1 MMTEVKGGGATEP
14 YGDRTAGSTDGGRQ
28 RDELAGSTHHRPFG
42 RKDLYTERAVAHPP
56 GGAEIT
62 VGLRVPHELPGG
74 AAGLREFA
82 ARVEATGIDRVF
94 VGDHV
99 AFRGGQGFDG
109 LVNAAAVAVA
119 SRRLV
124 VQTAVYLLPLR
135 HPVPVA
141 RQVAT
146 LAGLAPGRLV
156 FGVGLGGEDP
166 AELRACG
173 VEVATRGRRMDEALA
188 VLRPLLAGAEVT
200 MHGDFFGLDRVRIS
214 PAPEPPV
221 PVVIGGRSDA
231 ALRRVGRFGDG
242 WLGLWVSPTRYA
254 DAVGLIGKYAADAG
268 RPVASW
274 RHGMHVWCGLGASA
288 ATARRALAAVM
299 EEFYRVPFGKFERY
313 CPCGTPEQVAAG
325 LRPYVDAG
333 CRSFNLI
340 PVADGE
346 QAAIDGAA
354 AVRALLA
361 RGDDPA
367 GLAACGGGPRPPRE
381 GMAGEERR

>member
-1 MMTEVKGGGATEP
+1 MASGETE
-14 YGDRTAGSTDGGRQ
+14 

-42 RKDLYTERAVAHPP
+42 RKDLYAERAVARPA

-82 ARVEATGIDRVF
+82 ARVEATRIDRVF

-99 AFRGGQGFDG
+99 AFKGGQGFDG
-109 LVNAAAVAVA
+109 LVNATAVAVA

-173 VEVATRGRRMDEALA
+173 VDPASRGRRMDEALA

-200 MHGDFFGLDRVRIS
+200 MHGDFFGLDRVRIA

-231 ALRRVGRFGDG
+231 ALRRVARFGDG
-242 WLGLWVSPTRYA
+242 WLGLWVSPARYA
-254 DAVGLIGKYAADAG
+254 DAVRADLQVRGG
-268 RPVASW
+268 RRPP
-274 RHGMHVWCGLGASA
+274 GA
-288 ATARRALAAVM
+288 R
-299 EEFYRVPFGKFERY
+299 
-313 CPCGTPEQVAAG
+313 VAA
-325 LRPYVDAG
+325 RHARVV
-333 CRSFNLI
+333 R
-340 PVADGE
+340 DGRV
-346 QAAIDGAA
+346 GGHC
-354 AVRALLA
+354 AVRAG
-361 RGDDPA
+361 RGDGGVLP
-367 GLAACGGGPRPPRE
+367 GSVRQVRVVLAARTPEEIAASLQPYVRA
-381 GMAGEERR
+381 AGRST

>member
-1 MMTEVKGGGATEP
+1 M
-14 YGDRTAGSTDGGRQ
+14 
-28 RDELAGSTHHRPFG
+28 
-42 RKDLYTERAVAHPP
+42 
-56 GGAEIT
+56 
-62 VGLRVPHELPGG
+62 GLRVPHELPGG

-94 VGDHV
+94 VGNHV
-99 AFRGGQGFDG
+99 TFKGGHGFDG
-109 LVNAAAVAVA
+109 LVNATAVAMA

-173 VEVATRGRRMDEALA
+173 IDPASRGRRMDEALA

-200 MHGDFFGLDRVRIS
+200 MSGDFFRLDRVRIS

-231 ALRRVGRFGDG
+231 ALRRVARFGDG
-242 WLGLWVSPTRYA
+242 WLGLWVSPARYA
-254 DAVGLIGKYAADAG
+254 DAVGLIAQVRRG
-268 RPVASW
+268 R
-274 RHGMHVWCGLGASA
+274 G
-288 ATARRALAAVM
+288 ARRGG
-299 EEFYRVPFGKFERY
+299 R
-313 CPCGTPEQVAAG
+313 VAARHARLVRARRLG
-325 LRPYVDAG
+325 RRPPGPSWPRRWRSSTG
-333 CRSFNLI
+333 CRSASSSGTARAGRRRRSR
-340 PVADGE
+340 PACSRTWTR
-346 QAAIDGAA
+346 AAG
-354 AVRALLA
+354 RST
-361 RGDDPA
+361 
-367 GLAACGGGPRPPRE
+367 
-381 GMAGEERR
+381 